1 MDDPF
6 ANFLGPGYKY
16 WGALATACG
25 LYPHIPHSDEPIEPV
40 VAVNGLKALDILQN
54 DRAKL
59 DELAKYLHEKETI
72 TGEEFMRILNG

>member
-1 MDDPF
+1 
-6 ANFLGPGYKY
+6 
-16 WGALATACG
+16 
-25 LYPHIPHSDEPIEPV
+25 